1 VDNKDYKKQLLE
13 RVVKFGK
20 DSIKFVDSL
29 PNKRSCWIIGD
40 QYLRSSTSVGA
51 NVVEA
56 QASSSRKDFINFLTH
71 ALKSANES
79 KYWLFLLKDMNE
91 VNQAEMQR
99 LLKEADELAKILG
112 SSTAT
117 LKGRNKF

>member
-1 VDNKDYKKQLLE
+1 MDNKDYKKQLLE

-51 NVVEA
+51 NIVEA
-56 QASSSRKDFINFLTH
+56 QASSSRKDFINFFTH
-71 ALKSANES
+71 VLKSSNES
-79 KYWLFLLKDMNE
+79 KVWLSLLRDTDKGDRVELKWLLNE
-91 VNQAEMQR
+91 LIEISNVIASS
-99 LLKEADELAKILG
+99 IL
-112 SSTAT
+112 T
-117 LKGRNKF
+117 LKGKR